1 MRFSWMLIV
10 ICLTAV
16 LAVAVV
22 ADDATPSDAEVEE
35 LKSRLEE
42 LEQRLES
49 IEAQQVSPE
58 RTESAAE
65 VGGRYQQLPD
75 ISLILQAKA
84 KISDDEAD
92 PDRQKLQLT
101 EAELAIQSYV
111 YPEVRLDAFVAG
123 CPAEHGGHSHFH
135 IHEAYV
141 TYMGLKEGLNVIIG
155 QKFVPFGR
163 VNQLHNHS
171 WLYARQPL
179 VLRNL
184 VAGESLAGQGILF
197 DYNLPIGDRLFSRL
211 DIGFWANGSEGEESN
226 LPEIMVGP
234 GAKLTDRF
242 RTARLWL
249 GHSIGENAELEAG
262 WSWAGG
268 RSEDDPALL
277 KPNYVH
283 LSGLDLSYR
292 VFGSGAKRM
301 LVRGEYVSRKGTLDS
316 GGARAKGYY
325 LFADYR
331 WGKYGSLGFMYDWS
345 EFPQDVSRHESAISA
360 ILTYQFSEQ
369 YYVRLQFVRGSR
381 PNAGSYNE
389 LWLHW
394 AWGIGPHTHNLE

>member
-1 MRFSWMLIV
+1 MRFSWILIV
-10 ICLTAV
+10 ICLV
-16 LAVAVV
+16 VILPVGVV
-22 ADDATPSDAEVEE
+22 AGDTIPSSSEIEE
-35 LKSRLEE
+35 LKARIGE

-49 IEAQQVSPE
+49 VETQQVSPE
-58 RTESAAE
+58 QTESTTE
-65 VGGRYQQLPD
+65 VGGRYQELPD

-84 KISDDEAD
+84 RISDDKAD
-92 PDRQKLQLT
+92 PDRQKIQLT

-123 CPAEHGGHSHFH
+123 SPAEHGEHSHFQ

-141 TYMGLKEGLNVIIG
+141 TYIGLKEGLNVIVG

-197 DYNLPIGDRLFSRL
+197 DYNLPVGNRLFSRL

-226 LPEIMVGP
+226 LPDIMVGP

-242 RTARLWL
+242 RTVRLWI
-249 GHSIGENAELEAG
+249 GRSIGESAELEAG
-262 WSWAGG
+262 CSWAGG
-268 RSEDDPALL
+268 RSEDDPDLFV
-277 KPNYVH
+277 PDYVH
-283 LSGLDLSYR
+283 LFGLDLSYR
-292 VFGSGAKRM
+292 FFGSGAKRM
-301 LVRGEYVSRKGTLDS
+301 LVRGEYFSRKGTLDS

-345 EFPQDVSRHESAISA
+345 EFPQNVSLHESAVSA

-381 PNAGSYNE
+381 PNVGSYNE